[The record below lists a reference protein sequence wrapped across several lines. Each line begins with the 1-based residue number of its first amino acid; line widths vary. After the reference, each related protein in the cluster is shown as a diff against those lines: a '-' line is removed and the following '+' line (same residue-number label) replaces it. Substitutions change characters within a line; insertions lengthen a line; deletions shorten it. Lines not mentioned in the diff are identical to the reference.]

1 MSIAPRRRAPVPP
14 APVRILL
21 AFLAAFAGGAC
32 QLPGQQATEVTAEKP
47 SALLE
52 RCAGA
57 ARRMHFD
64 VKAIDRS
71 HLIVVADGK
80 VEGNLA
86 FHPVHLSIKVIHL
99 EGTRYRV
106 EVITTGDERGIRAG
120 AEKKARRLFF
130 RALEETPR

>member
-1 MSIAPRRRAPVPP
+1 MNIPSRRRARFTA
-14 APVRILL
+14 APLPILMAL
-21 AFLAAFAGGAC
+21 LSAVAGGGC
-32 QLPGQQATEVTAEKP
+32 QLPGQQATEVMGEKP
-47 SALLE
+47 SAVLE
-52 RCAGA
+52 RCAAA

-71 HLIVVADGK
+71 HLIVVAEGK

-99 EGTRYRV
+99 GQTRYRV
-106 EVITTGDERGIRAG
+106 EVISTGDERGIRAG
-120 AEKKARRLFF
+120 AEKKARRLYF